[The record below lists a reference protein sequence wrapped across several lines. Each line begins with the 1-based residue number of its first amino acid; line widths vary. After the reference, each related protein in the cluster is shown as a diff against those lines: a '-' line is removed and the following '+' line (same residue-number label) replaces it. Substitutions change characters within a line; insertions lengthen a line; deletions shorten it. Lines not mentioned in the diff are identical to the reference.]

1 MIRTWATCLQ
11 RSTENAAG
19 PTPKG
24 PDDFLDTDTL
34 TLAHAGHARVS
45 DQFRRVD
52 PNEVAITVITR
63 IEILQGRF
71 AAVLKASHG
80 DELVRAQE
88 LLRRTDQRLRVLEIV
103 PVDGT
108 AAAEFDRLR
117 QNKELKKIGRGD
129 LLIASIALAHLRDT
143 CA

>member
-1 MIRTWATCLQ
+1 MY
-11 RSTENAAG
+11 
-19 PTPKG
+19 
-24 PDDFLDTDTL
+24 FLDTDTL
-34 TLAHAGHARVS
+34 TLAHAGHARIT

-80 DELVRAQE
+80 EQLVRAQE
-88 LLRRTDQRLRVLEIV
+88 LLQRSEQRLQVLEVI
-103 PVDGT
+103 PVDVA

-117 QNKELKKIGRGD
+117 QNKKLKKVGRGD
-129 LLIASIALAHLRDT
+129 LLIASIALAHRATLVSRNVKDFRQIPGLQVENW
-143 CA
+143 AD

>member
-1 MIRTWATCLQ
+1 MY
-11 RSTENAAG
+11 
-19 PTPKG
+19 
-24 PDDFLDTDTL
+24 FLDTDTL

-45 DQFRRVD
+45 DQLRRVD

-80 DELVRAQE
+80 EQLLRAHE
-88 LLRRTDQRLRVLEIV
+88 LLQRSDQRLRMLEIIPLSV
-103 PVDGT
+103 A

-117 QNKELKKIGRGD
+117 QSKKLKKLGRGD
-129 LLIASIALAHLRDT
+129 LLIASITLADRATLVTRNVRDFRQIPGLQVENW
-143 CA
+143 AD

>member
-1 MIRTWATCLQ
+1 
-11 RSTENAAG
+11 
-19 PTPKG
+19 
-24 PDDFLDTDTL
+24 L

-80 DELVRAQE
+80 EQLVRAQE
-88 LLRRTDQRLRVLEIV
+88 FLERSKHRLGVLEII
-103 PVDGT
+103 PVGVA
-108 AAAEFDRLR
+108 AAAEFDRLL
-117 QNKELKKIGRGD
+117 QNKKLKKIGRGD
-129 LLIASIALAHLRDT
+129 LLIASIALAHRATLVTRNVKDFRLIRGLQVENW
-143 CA
+143 AD